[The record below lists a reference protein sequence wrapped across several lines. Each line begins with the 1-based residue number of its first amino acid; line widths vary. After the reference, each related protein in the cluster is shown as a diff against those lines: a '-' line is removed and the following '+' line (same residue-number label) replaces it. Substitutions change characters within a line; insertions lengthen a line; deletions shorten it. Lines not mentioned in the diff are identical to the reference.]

1 MMEEKNIRVKII
13 LLTLLSITALVV
25 NCGGIKSSKHSVEY
39 EMKRKPLKEVLKEY
53 TDVLMSIEGVTGTA
67 QSICNGKPCI
77 KVYTLEKTPKLENKI
92 PVTLEG
98 YPIVIEKT
106 GEIRALPENQK

>member
-1 MMEEKNIRVKII
+1 MEEKNIRVKII

-53 TDVLMSIEGVTGTA
+53 TNVLMSIEGVTGTA

-77 KVYTLEKTPKLENKI
+77 KVYVLEKTPKLEKKI